1 MRIIIVGASSF
12 GLAIAK
18 QLIETDREV
27 VLIDKSR
34 ELLEEAAEEID
45 CGMMEG
51 DGGNPDVLREAFRGE
66 EDVCIAV
73 TNASEINILAAL
85 IARSIGYGRVIPQIT
100 SNALLRVCGE
110 LGLDDVINPHARVAD
125 DIVEVLTGDDDAM
138 QEPLLQEGLMLTR
151 VSVPARLAGEQVPD
165 LPGDGRVVAL
175 IRDGEEQ
182 LPDREVS
189 LQEGD
194 TLVVVL
200 RRDAQ
205 NDLQE
210 TFAAD

>member
-1 MRIIIVGASSF
+1 MRIVIIGASSF
-12 GLAIAK
+12 GLAIAE

-34 ELLEEAAEEID
+34 DLLEQAAEQID

-51 DGGNPDVLREAFRGE
+51 DGTNPDVLREAYRGE

-110 LGLDDVINPHARVAD
+110 LGLDDVINPHARVAE
-125 DIVEVLTGDDDAM
+125 DIVEALASGGEAA
-138 QEPLLQEGLMLTR
+138 QEPLLQEGLVLTR
-151 VSVPARLAGEQVPD
+151 VSVPKRLAGQALN
-165 LPGDGRVVAL
+165 LPGEGRIVAL
-175 IRDGEEQ
+175 IRDGKEY
-182 LPDREVS
+182 LPDREIS

-194 TLVVVL
+194 ILILVL
-200 RRDAQ
+200 RREAQ
-205 NDLQE
+205 DELE
-210 TFAAD
+210 KTFAE

>member
-1 MRIIIVGASSF
+1 MRIVIIGASSF
-12 GLAIAK
+12 GLAIAE
-18 QLIETDREV
+18 QQIETDREV

-34 ELLEEAAEEID
+34 DLLEQAAEQID

-51 DGGNPDVLREAFRGE
+51 DGTNPDVLREAYRGE

-110 LGLDDVINPHARVAD
+110 LGLDDVINPHARVAE
-125 DIVEVLTGDDDAM
+125 DIVEALTEGGQAA
-138 QEPLLQEGLMLTR
+138 QEPLLQEGLLLTR
-151 VSVPARLAGEQVPD
+151 VSVPKRLAGQALD
-165 LPGDGRVVAL
+165 LPGEGRIVAL
-175 IRDGEEQ
+175 IRDGKEC
-182 LPDREVS
+182 LPDREIS

-194 TLVVVL
+194 ILVLVL
-200 RRDAQ
+200 QRDAQ
-205 NDLQE
+205 DELE
-210 TFAAD
+210 KTFAE